1 MVAFSMLPA
10 VSVGRE
16 SLIQSL
22 LLLVLLFPTL
32 YLFSFRPLVQHIR
45 ERDRAEESMRESEH
59 KYRELFDNLGEAA
72 FLTVVETG
80 RILDTNKQGELLL
93 GVPRSQIMGMN
104 QSNLFPPERREE
116 HRKRVEAYVTTKST
130 THYESVVVRK
140 DGRAV
145 LVQISGVP
153 ITLYGKKLVIELFR
167 DVSPCG
173 CSDCQSP
180 NQ

>member
-1 MVAFSMLPA
+1 MGILSYLRRTYINGSGRISDSPIRLLLVIATTIFITHTLAMVAFSMLPA

-104 QSNLFPPERREE
+104 QS
-116 HRKRVEAYVTTKST
+116 
-130 THYESVVVRK
+130 
-140 DGRAV
+140 
-145 LVQISGVP
+145 
-153 ITLYGKKLVIELFR
+153 
-167 DVSPCG
+167 
-173 CSDCQSP
+173 
-180 NQ
+180 